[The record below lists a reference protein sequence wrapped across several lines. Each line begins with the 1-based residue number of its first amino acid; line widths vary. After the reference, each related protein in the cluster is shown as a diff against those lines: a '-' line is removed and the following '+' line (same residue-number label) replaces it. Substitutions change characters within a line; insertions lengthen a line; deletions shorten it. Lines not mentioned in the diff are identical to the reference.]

1 MWKMLLAAA
10 CLSLMS
16 MTQVVHANDV
26 SPKTGKELT
35 DKQQKR
41 KDCGAEAKQQGL
53 KKERRKAYVKQCMG
67 KFSAAENAEKAEKK
81 AARKAKMKTCNAEAK
96 AKGLKKDE
104 RKAFM
109 KDCLKD

>member
-1 MWKMLLAAA
+1 MWKSLLAASCISVMA
-10 CLSLMS
+10 
-16 MTQVVHANDV
+16 MTHVVHANDV

-41 KDCGAEAKQQGL
+41 KDCGAEAKKQGL
-53 KKERRKAYVKQCMG
+53 KKEKRKAFVKQCMG
-67 KFSAAENAEKAEKK
+67 KFSAAETAEKAEKK

-96 AKGLKKDE
+96 SKGLKKDE

-109 KDCLKD
+109 KDCLKG